1 MKSLALRGTCLAVF
15 GALTVGLGAAF
26 GLDLD
31 HVALLGVAL
40 GGVLGFLPDRALSW
54 RIGGFVAG
62 FAVAWAAYAMRASIL
77 PDTSSGRAVAI
88 FGVLMVLVALTLV
101 TRANLPIWS
110 LLVGSAAMAGAY
122 EQTYTASPTLFLTES
137 PVAATTVLLA
147 AAFGVIGSIVI
158 SGDKS
163 TERQSVLGPRM
174 YAGAVAVSGKKSVA

>member
-1 MKSLALRGTCLAVF
+1 
-15 GALTVGLGAAF
+15 
-26 GLDLD
+26 
-31 HVALLGVAL
+31 
-40 GGVLGFLPDRALSW
+40 
-54 RIGGFVAG
+54 
-62 FAVAWAAYAMRASIL
+62 
-77 PDTSSGRAVAI
+77 
-88 FGVLMVLVALTLV
+88 MVLVALTLV

-163 TERQSVLGPRM
+163 TERQSVFGPGM
-174 YAGAVAVSGKKSVA
+174 YAGTDAVSGKKSVA